1 MKSKYLSKH
10 FIGLLLLSFVFS
22 KSTIGQEVIGTV
34 RIQGNNDILNL
45 AVISEADAI
54 NLGHGVVK
62 IALDNGVVGAA
73 WLVPTTDDDATEI
86 RMQTPSGTKSWKQA
100 LGIGDLYWWPYGGVD
115 NDVAYSII
123 QPEPNAYVIAG
134 GSKSWGAGNFDMLVF
149 KSASTGSWGKVF
161 GTSSFDICRS
171 VRQTSDNGYILIGS
185 TNGFGAGENDFYYK
199 KIDASGNNVWGYANG
214 TVANDN
220 GYGVVEDTDGG
231 YIFAGETNGFGA
243 GENDVMMFK
252 QNTDNTIDWAYAYGT
267 EQVEK
272 GFALVRSADGGL
284 AVAGIKYDATDDNYD
299 MLFYKFNAVGNSQY
313 GKRIGG
319 DQYEEARSLVALSD
333 GSFVLAGQTSSFGQ
347 GGADFYAKKLD
358 EDGNSVWG
366 WAYGYSGDEMAYGI
380 TSTSDNGFAIVGE
393 TYSVG
398 AGLGDVWLVK
408 IDSEGELQWSWTFGG
423 LERDV
428 GYSIIQD
435 SDDNYCMAGET
446 ESFGS
451 GEADV
456 IFIQLSVVGELMKV
470 NSPGLSDSVI
480 KKNMEDGTFVK
491 QKLDIKNISMK
502 KTGPDL
508 KDISTDMMQISLDLK
523 GPVIEK

>member
-1 MKSKYLSKH
+1 MKFKYLSRNY
-10 FIGLLLLSFVFS
+10 IWLLLLSSVFS
-22 KSTIGQEVIGTV
+22 IPIFGQEVIGTIRV
-34 RIQGNNDILNL
+34 QGNEDILNL

-54 NLGHGVVK
+54 SLGHGVVK
-62 IALDNGVVGAA
+62 IALENGVVGAA
-73 WLVPTTDDDATEI
+73 WLVPTTDADATEI

-123 QPEPNAYVIAG
+123 QPEPYAYVIAG
-134 GSKSWGAGNFDMLVF
+134 GSKSWGAGDFDMLVF
-149 KSASTGSWGKVF
+149 KSANIGSWGKVF
-161 GTSSFDICRS
+161 GSPSFDICRS
-171 VRQTSDNGYILIGS
+171 VRQTSDDGYILIGS

-199 KIDASGNNVWGYANG
+199 KIDAAGNNVWGYAYG
-214 TVANDN
+214 TTANDN
-220 GYGVVEDTDGG
+220 GYGVIEDTDGG
-231 YIFAGETNGFGA
+231 FLYAGETNGFGA

-284 AVAGIKYDATDDNYD
+284 AVAGIRYVATEGNFD
-299 MLFYKFNAVGNSQY
+299 MLFEKFDAVGTLLY
-313 GKRIGG
+313 GKGIGG

-366 WAYGYSGDEMAYGI
+366 WAYGYSGDEMAFGI

-398 AGLGDVWLVK
+398 AGMGDVWLVK

-423 LERDV
+423 PGRDV

-435 SDDNYCMAGET
+435 SDGNYCIVGET
-446 ESFGS
+446 ESFGA
-451 GEADV
+451 GQTDV
-456 IFIQLSVVGELMKV
+456 IFIQLSVLGEILKI
-470 NSPGLSDSVI
+470 NAPGVSDSI
-480 KKNMEDGTFVK
+480 INKNINDKTFVK
-491 QKLDIKNISMK
+491 QKLDIKNISVN
-502 KTGPDL
+502 KTGSDL
-508 KDISTDMMQISLDLK
+508 LDISTEIIQVSIDLK
-523 GPVIEK
+523 NPAVEK